1 MKRSTV
7 YLFLATLALFSCGE
21 TTKLKRLQAGEF
33 KAGITMSGNYESDLP
48 ELHVD
53 KERRDTLEIT
63 DFDGEQKII
72 MNAVAEKDGGLVA
85 TKELRA
91 AMITARFRN
100 IAERHGK
107 VDLRFD
113 VHVPREMQD
122 SKWQLRFDP
131 DLYVLD
137 DCIRLDPVIITGAD
151 YRKAQ
156 LRGYQRY
163 QKFLDSIVTD
173 STKFINL
180 RLLELYIQRYFED
193 IYAMKSDTTF
203 VSEDDWQ
210 SVYGVTEREAILHY
224 TDQIAVR
231 RNERKKA
238 RKEEMFRKYVKAPIL
253 TEGLRLDTIIV
264 NPEGDFIYEYVQT
277 IETRP
282 KMKRVDVVL
291 SGEVCEQD
299 QVVYRVPR
307 TEPLSFYISS
317 ISHFV
322 DPASRYLTKVLER
335 SVEANSVYWIGFR
348 QGRDEVEPGLGQNA
362 VEIARIKE
370 NLGQLMRN
378 GIYDIDS
385 IAVAASTSPEGSVTL
400 NESLSLRRARSVSSY
415 FEQYIGSFMDSLRR
429 AEGLSITVG
438 EDLSEGKMQ
447 RSARAD
453 ATPSIRFISHSKG
466 ENWEM
471 LEKRVAMDSLMSE
484 AEKDAFRKKMAI
496 GNLDSR
502 ELALQSLASYRHLRQ
517 DIYPYLRTVQ
527 FNFYLHRR
535 GMVKDT
541 VHTTV
546 LDSIYMAGVDA
557 IKERDYKTAV
567 TLLRPY
573 KDYNTAVAYCA
584 MDYNAS
590 AMEILRDLPRT
601 EQVEYMLAILYSRE
615 GDDQNAVQH
624 YMNAVHLNRS
634 YIFRGNL
641 DPEISVLIKKYGL
654 NRDED

>member
-1 MKRSTV
+1 
-7 YLFLATLALFSCGE
+7 
-21 TTKLKRLQAGEF
+21 
-33 KAGITMSGNYESDLP
+33 
-48 ELHVD
+48 
-53 KERRDTLEIT
+53 
-63 DFDGEQKII
+63 
-72 MNAVAEKDGGLVA
+72 
-85 TKELRA
+85 
-91 AMITARFRN
+91 
-100 IAERHGK
+100 
-107 VDLRFD
+107 
-113 VHVPREMQD
+113 
-122 SKWQLRFDP
+122 
-131 DLYVLD
+131 
-137 DCIRLDPVIITGAD
+137 VIITGAD

-203 VSEDDWQ
+203 VTEDDWQ
-210 SVYGVTEREAILHY
+210 SIYGITEREAILHY

-238 RKEEMFRKYVKAPIL
+238 KKEEMFRKYVKAPIL

-282 KMKRVDVVL
+282 KMKRVDVFL
-291 SGEVCEQD
+291 SGNVYEQD

-317 ISHFV
+317 ISNFV

-378 GIYDIDS
+378 GIYDLDS
-385 IAVAASTSPEGSVTL
+385 IAVSASTSPEGSVTL

-415 FEQYIGSFMDSLRR
+415 FEKYIGTFMDSLRR
-429 AEGLSITVG
+429 AEGLSITVD
-438 EDLSEGKMQ
+438 ENLSEGKMH
-447 RSARAD
+447 RSAHAN
-453 ATPSIRFISHSKG
+453 ASPSIRFISHSKG

-484 AEKDAFRKKMAI
+484 AEKEAFRKKMSI

-502 ELALQSLASYRHLRQ
+502 EHALQSLSSYRHLRQ

-546 LDSIYMAGVDA
+546 LDSIYMAGIDA